1 MLKSVDPLAQSR
13 NRVRVRKKARE
24 LRDRLSHHRNVGRAA
39 RETTATAGRDVSAG
53 TSALD
58 RLVAD
63 GSATPALA
71 AKRQRPT
78 PSILASGTV
87 SDLVTE
93 QRR

>member
-1 MLKSVDPLAQSR
+1 MLKSVDLLAQSR
-13 NRVRVRKKARE
+13 HRVRVRWKAR
-24 LRDRLSHHRNVGRAA
+24 LRDRLSNHRNVGRAT
-39 RETTATAGRDVSAG
+39 RETTATARSDVSAG

-87 SDLVTE
+87 SDLVPE